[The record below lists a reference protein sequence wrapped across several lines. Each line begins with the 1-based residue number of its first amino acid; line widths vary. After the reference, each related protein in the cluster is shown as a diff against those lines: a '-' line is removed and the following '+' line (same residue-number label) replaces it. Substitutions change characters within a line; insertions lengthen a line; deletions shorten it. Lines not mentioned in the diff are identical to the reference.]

1 MLKEGINGFCMAL
14 ADSVPGV
21 SGGTVAFIMGFY
33 DRFIGSIHDLAFGK
47 MREKKSAL
55 RYLAKLG
62 MGWVIGMAMAVVV
75 LSALFESHI
84 YAVSS
89 LFIGFIAGA
98 IPLII
103 KEENPKGYLD
113 AMRQKRGNPKGYL
126 DAMRQKRG
134 KESFREVRKGFLFCL
149 IGIVLVVGIT
159 WANGRIGGASMD
171 LGQFSWGMAVKLFF
185 IGMIAISAM
194 FLPGISGSTLLLIF
208 GAYIPVITAVKGFLS
223 LDVSYLPCL
232 VFFGCGVLAGAMTVV
247 KAIKVCLE
255 KFRPQAICM
264 ILGMMIGSF
273 YAIIQ
278 GPTTLEIPK
287 AAMNLGSFQILPC
300 VIGVALVV
308 GMQIVKEIPQGD
320 TTMAVRPG
328 KEEIPQGD
336 TTMAIRPGKEEIPQ
350 GDTTMA
356 IRPKQEERR

>member
-1 MLKEGINGFCMAL
+1 MLKEGMNGFCMAL

-33 DRFIGSIHDLAFGK
+33 DRFIGSIHNLAFGK
-47 MREKKSAL
+47 MREKKSAFM
-55 RYLAKLG
+55 YLAKLG
-62 MGWVIGMAMAVVV
+62 VGWLIGMAMAVVV
-75 LSALFESHI
+75 LSTLFESHI

-103 KEENPKGYLD
+103 KEENPKGYHD
-113 AMRQKRGNPKGYL
+113 AMWQE
-126 DAMRQKRG
+126 RG
-134 KESFREVRKGFLFCL
+134 KNSFCEIGKGILFCL
-149 IGIVLVVGIT
+149 IGIVLVAGIT
-159 WANGRIGGASMD
+159 WANGKIGRGSMD
-171 LGQFSWGMAVKLFF
+171 LGQFSVGLAVKLFF

-223 LDVSYLPCL
+223 LDLSYLPCL
-232 VFFGCGVLAGAMTVV
+232 MFFGCGVLAGALTVV

-255 KFRPQAICM
+255 RFRPQTIYM

-273 YAIIQ
+273 YAIMQ

-287 AAMNLGSFQILPC
+287 AAMNLANFQILPC
-300 VIGVALVV
+300 LMGVALVA
-308 GMQIVKEIPQGD
+308 GMQMIKE
-320 TTMAVRPG
+320 RS
-328 KEEIPQGD
+328 
-336 TTMAIRPGKEEIPQ
+336 
-350 GDTTMA
+350 
-356 IRPKQEERR
+356 ERNGN